1 MPGMTPRR
9 GRIGHPSELVR
20 AGIEAVVDRARRG
33 RIGQAIVTGYLRV
46 PQRDEGLWS
55 GADTATMISE
65 EQW

>member
-20 AGIEAVVDRARRG
+20 AGIEAVVDRVRRG
-33 RIGQAIVTGYLRV
+33 RIGQAIVTGCLRV